1 MTPSDKDN
9 ITGQLLRFLQQ
20 EFPNQGV
27 ELDESTDLLGEWF
40 IDSLGIIE
48 TVLFL
53 EKTFGIDIA
62 RADINGS
69 NFRDIAALSG
79 FVATRL
85 KQTPPG

>member
-1 MTPSDKDN
+1 MNNSEIATR
-9 ITGQLLRFLQQ
+9 LLRYLQE

-27 ELDESTDLLGEWF
+27 VLSETTNLLDEWF

-53 EKTFGIDIA
+53 EKTFGVDIR
-62 RADINGS
+62 RADINGD
-69 NFRDIAALSG
+69 NFRDVAALSG

-85 KQTPPG
+85 NQP